1 MNFYKVIGSK
11 PARYLLFFCL
21 IGLVFARPVA
31 ADFSHSDYFD
41 WGPYYSSQPS
51 QVLGITFSSLESLP
65 PPQLPPEVVPAP
77 ATGILPGNPLYPAE
91 TFFDAVRLTF
101 TFDAVAREQ
110 FRLTQATERLEE
122 AVTLVAQNQ
131 PQLAAIAAQNYRAT
145 LEQVAQ
151 NLTPQMTD
159 LIDQVNQTAAATAI
173 VAQAQALAT
182 PPVMAQVWTDLTAGA
197 ATAMDAVADA
207 TGQPPIPNTLSA
219 QIQQLKDQGL
229 ITPEQAGNL
238 YSLDTRA
245 AVRDTFDQL
254 VSSGQA
260 PLSASSYLDQTVVEQ
275 YPNTFNQIQDVLEF
289 AELRTYQTLL
299 QPSADIAAD
308 LTAWDSRADP
318 TLPPPETIRPYLY
331 YLRAQ
336 DLAADIDLTNFTP
349 DHQAELAKFYPQAIT
364 TNPTYTAPIPSPS
377 PLPAEALAEE
387 GPTSEPSPSPSP
399 IPASELTAP
408 YLGQYTGPLP
418 GTPGYFFKQAGET
431 FRSFTTFSPLQ
442 RAQLNLR
449 LANER
454 LQEAA
459 ALASSPNSAAYQTT
473 LDRYQTI
480 INRLAQNIDNTDTAQ
495 DVEAEL
501 ARHNAVLEKGILP
514 PPPDQPEALTA
525 AIRATENA
533 LDASADTRNRP
544 PLPASLSNRLQD
556 LKAQGLITPE
566 EVDRLTQADS
576 RTTVREELRTLLD
589 AGSFPPADAKKLD
602 EAQALVSPQEFNQLV
617 EVRKIEELQHLRAI
631 QSEFA
636 QTATLRATSAGYD
649 QRLEFLRNSIDPG
662 LIDPV
667 DLAGQPDL
675 LDLYNELS
683 DTVTRP
689 VNAGQ
694 FSSATNP
701 ADYEQYRCTIPGQY
715 WSFVANGC
723 VTWDQSQGGFPND
736 SQPQCP
742 ALYTWSWSAASCT
755 LDTSGRIP
763 SPSPVPTPVP
773 GETLDCPQGSSY
785 QPPRGCVWDDTDRP
799 INDYEQYRCSGER
812 QYYSFSQKACVPAPA
827 DNQPMPAEDTMPP
840 CSQNNTYFSWS
851 DGRCLPYPVPYT
863 PPDTTIAVAEPDK
876 SFIPADSPFSFLDR
890 SLETVQS
897 VTALTPEAKARF
909 RLAQARERFGESYDL
924 LQRGK
929 ENQFGTVLGQYTN
942 TMQQIFNDIA
952 AGANIPQLADDLKD
966 QAVQDNLLLQ
976 QASVLAGSDSTTP
989 ITAATSVTIQAI
1001 DRAADLAGE
1010 PPIPADLQSKIERLP
1025 EGMLTPEQQDALLNP
1040 DSRLEARLALG
1051 QLTATSI
1058 ISPTETAFLNEPLA
1072 QADPKATIEVNQ
1084 LKVLDEIAN
1093 LTAQKQAI
1101 ETKVSENEN
1110 ISQKLNDWQKSY
1122 APGQSIPADIR
1133 PYLRLTRIDEIAQT
1147 VRPDI
1152 VRLEDFANR
1161 KDIQL
1166 AVASLQQEFKPTRE
1180 AWERVE
1186 QFRRNNPNQPLP
1198 PELARIEAFSYSLG
1212 IRGSAETCFLPSPPF
1227 TPNTPCPPP
1236 GAPIPVATYYT
1247 SSTTPY
1253 PGISG
1258 LGTTFTYTSPSSET
1272 LRYGEG
1278 PKPTNPGACPD
1289 GYHFMYDSGGWC
1301 MSNSGNYS
1309 SNTGPGSYSSGSPTP
1324 GYTPY
1329 SPYYSAPGAPPYSTG
1344 GYAPPNY
1351 YGPAPTTYT
1360 TVPPAGTVPGTGPA
1374 RNQDGSCPSGYH
1386 WMSDSGGWCM
1396 ANGGTYVPSGSS
1408 GPYSGPVTPTTS
1420 CPSGSYWSSY
1430 TNNCVYSSSS
1440 GTTYYSPNLTQS
1452 SCGPGYYWDGRGCI
1466 GTTPTTSTYY
1476 PPSYSG
1482 GGSGTPCTPPSGG
1495 CPGGWFDYGSCSCRS
1510 SSSTSTGSTSTYTA
1524 PSSGG
1529 STSSSGSCPSGY
1541 HWMSDSGGWCMS
1553 DGGSGGGSTTTTTTT
1568 TSEPTPAPAPTPS
1581 ETSST
1586 PAPAPTEST
1595 PSTPAPTTSP

>member
-1 MNFYKVIGSK
+1 MIGCK
-11 PARYLLFFCL
+11 PARYLLLFSLVGF
-21 IGLVFARPVA
+21 VFARPVA
-31 ADFSHSDYFD
+31 ADFSRSDYFD
-41 WGPYYSSQPS
+41 WGPYYDSQP
-51 QVLGITFSSLESLP
+51 QRILGITFSSLEELPAPSLP
-65 PPQLPPEVVPAP
+65 PEIIPAP

-122 AVTLVAQNQ
+122 AMTLAAQNQ

-151 NLTPQMTD
+151 NLSSLAQNLTPEVTS
-159 LIDQVNQTAAATAI
+159 LIDRVNQTTAQTTVI
-173 VAQAQALAT
+173 AQAQALET

-197 ATAMDAVADA
+197 ATAMDAAADA
-207 TGQPPIPNTLSA
+207 AGQPPIPDTLSA

-260 PLSASSYLDQTVVEQ
+260 PLSTSSYLDQTVVEQ

-289 AELRTYQTLL
+289 AELRTYQTLPL
-299 QPSADIAAD
+299 PPEDVAAD
-308 LTAWDSRADP
+308 LTAWDSRSDP

-336 DLAADIDLTNFTP
+336 DLAQDINLTNFTP
-349 DHQAELAKFYPQAIT
+349 DHQAELAKFYPNAATQ
-364 TNPTYTAPIPSPS
+364 NPTYQPPASPSPIPSPEETTPPSS
-377 PLPAEALAEE
+377 PL
-387 GPTSEPSPSPSP
+387 PSPSP
-399 IPASELTAP
+399 IPPSVTAAP

-418 GTPGYFFKQAGET
+418 GTSGYFFKQAGET

-533 LDASADTRNRP
+533 LDASADTLDRP
-544 PLPASLSNRLQD
+544 PLPESLSNRLQD

-636 QTATLRATSAGYD
+636 QTATLRATSADYD

-662 LIDPV
+662 LIDPI

-694 FSSATNP
+694 FSSAVNP
-701 ADYEQYRCTIPGQY
+701 TDYEQYRCTLPNQY

-723 VTWDQSQGGFPND
+723 VVQDTVQPELPED
-736 SQPQCP
+736 SHPTCP
-742 ALYTWSWSAASCT
+742 AGFEWLWAANSCQPGNT
-755 LDTSGRIP
+755 TRPDCTESG
-763 SPSPVPTPVP
+763 T
-773 GETLDCPQGSSY
+773 Y
-785 QPPRGCVWDDTDRP
+785 W
-799 INDYEQYRCSGER
+799 
-812 QYYSFSQKACVPAPA
+812 SQKE
-827 DNQPMPAEDTMPP
+827 N
-840 CSQNNTYFSWS
+840 
-851 DGRCLPYPVPYT
+851 RCITAAAIYT
-863 PPDTTIAVAEPDK
+863 PPDTIITVTKPDT
-876 SFIPADSPFSFLDR
+876 SFIPADSPFAFLDR
-890 SLETVQS
+890 AFETVQS
-897 VTALTPEAKARF
+897 VTAFTPEAKARF

-929 ENQFGTVLGQYTN
+929 ENQFGTVLGQYTD

-966 QAVQDNLLLQ
+966 QAVQNNLLLQ
-976 QASVLAGSDSTTP
+976 QASILAGSDSTTP

-1010 PPIPADLQSKIERLP
+1010 PPIPADLQSKIQELP

-1051 QLTATSI
+1051 QLTATGI

-1072 QADPKATIEVNQ
+1072 QVDPQATIKVNQ

-1093 LTAQKQAI
+1093 LTAQKQDI
-1101 ETKVSENEN
+1101 ETRVSENEN

-1152 VRLEDFANR
+1152 VKLEDFANR

-1309 SNTGPGSYSSGSPTP
+1309 SNTGPGSYSSGSSTP

-1329 SPYYSAPGAPPYSTG
+1329 SPYYSAPGAPPYSSTG

-1374 RNQDGSCPSGYH
+1374 ATAPGQCPSGYH

-1396 ANGGTYVPSGSS
+1396 ANGSTYVPSGSS

-1466 GTTPTTSTYY
+1466 GTTPTTSTYPSGTYY

-1482 GGSGTPCTPPSGG
+1482 GGSGTPCTPPPAG
-1495 CPGGWFDYGSCSCRS
+1495 CGTNSWFDYGSCSCRS

-1541 HWMSDSGGWCMS
+1541 HWMSDSGGWCMA
-1553 DGGSGGGSTTTTTTT
+1553 DGGGSTSTYTPPSSSTPTS
-1568 TSEPTPAPAPTPS
+1568 SEPTPAPAPAPS